1 MEVLAEGRCKMK
13 RNKFTACLVIWL
25 VVGALTG
32 CLSRQQQIFSEV
44 ALKSHSAVTA
54 VDRNDQPW
62 WAQRHAAVLKRI
74 AEEKTD
80 LIFIGDSITHS
91 WENAGKEVWDRYYAR
106 RNAVNMGFSGDRT
119 QHVLWRLDNGE
130 VEGISPQAA
139 VLMIGTNNSNG
150 KDNTAEEIAD
160 GIIAVCAK
168 LRQKLPGTK
177 ILILAIFPRGQEPSA
192 QREKNAQAGAIA
204 SQIADGREI
213 YYLDIGEK
221 FLQPDK
227 TLSPEIMPDYL
238 HLTTRGYQI
247 WAEAIEPKLVE
258 LMGKS

>member
-1 MEVLAEGRCKMK
+1 
-13 RNKFTACLVIWL
+13 
-25 VVGALTG
+25 
-32 CLSRQQQIFSEV
+32 
-44 ALKSHSAVTA
+44 
-54 VDRNDQPW
+54 
-62 WAQRHAAVLKRI
+62 
-74 AEEKTD
+74 
-80 LIFIGDSITHS
+80 
-91 WENAGKEVWDRYYAR
+91 
-106 RNAVNMGFSGDRT
+106 
-119 QHVLWRLDNGE
+119 VLWRLDNGE